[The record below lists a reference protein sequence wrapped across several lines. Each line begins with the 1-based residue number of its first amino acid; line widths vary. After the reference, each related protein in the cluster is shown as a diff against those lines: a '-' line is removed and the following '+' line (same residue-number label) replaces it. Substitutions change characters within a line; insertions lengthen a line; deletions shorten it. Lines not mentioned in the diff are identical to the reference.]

1 MAVHL
6 RNSTSPSTVLP
17 CQSKQT
23 QVLQFHERTT
33 LRWQLR
39 KDKQMQT
46 VDYKKWLQHLKLGF
60 VPTLPRASFKDLH
73 LVPYQTR
80 VCLKSTQTQL
90 HQHGFRRKQ
99 ANRHNTMH
107 VIHVHSCRYMQPVV
121 LWNTR
126 VQGKECCLLCSP
138 HTRHR
143 NAMPGTRYSRTHTI
157 AHAKRRRTGRCRP
170 TASFPF
176 SF

>member
-1 MAVHL
+1 MKGQAGADSGPQEVAATPETWFCSDPAQGKL
-6 RNSTSPSTVLP
+6 QRPSLGSIPDPSLP
-17 CQSKQT
+17 
-23 QVLQFHERTT
+23 EINTT
-33 LRWQLR
+33 QLR
-39 KDKQMQT
+39 
-46 VDYKKWLQHLKLGF
+46 
-60 VPTLPRASFKDLH
+60 
-73 LVPYQTR
+73 
-80 VCLKSTQTQL
+80 
-90 HQHGFRRKQ
+90 QHGFRRKQ

-121 LWNTR
+121 LLNTR

-170 TASFPF
+170 TTSFPF